1 MGLILIVGLLL
12 VFGLSSSTGGSTGG
26 SSSGGKSSHKETVVY
41 HPPPSQQQPTI
52 IYQQPP
58 PQQQPAVIYQQ
69 PLSQDNQQKLQTKA
83 SNSPI
88 RNFAVKSYDKI
99 AKDSQK
105 GSGEHLNSLILLM
118 ESEGI
123 PKDEA
128 LPLIKRALRKSNG
141 NAEAFGNEIENSF

>member
-1 MGLILIVGLLL
+1 MIIVLPILVLL
-12 VFGLSSSTGGSTGG
+12 VFGLSSSTGGSSGA

-41 HPPPSQQQPTI
+41 Q
-52 IYQQPP
+52 P
-58 PQQQPAVIYQQ
+58 PQQPQPQVIVVQSPSSDQQQAAVQ
-69 PLSQDNQQKLQTKA
+69 PEPDNQQKPQDKQA
-83 SNSPI
+83 SPV

-99 AKDSQK
+99 SKDSQK
-105 GSGEHLNSLILLM
+105 GSGEYLNSLILLM

-141 NAEAFGNEIENSF
+141 NAEAFGDELEKSL